1 MGPLVMV
8 SVVILKYWAKHTTQ
22 QNITVAEVNQ
32 QQRIHIVCREKK
44 QKCVYAAEA

>member
-8 SVVILKYWAKHTTQ
+8 SVVILKYW
-22 QNITVAEVNQ
+22 AEVNQ